1 MITEQQLKQI
11 APNCKIVKELV
22 VVLNQ
27 LIPKYNINTPLRL
40 AHFFSQYAHE
50 TMGFTKFVEN
60 TNYTSADRLMT
71 VFPKYFPNKLIATTY
86 AASIALETFYTQ
98 TFVKCMIRSK
108 ITLIIWLNTTKKK
121 TTLKNLL

>member
-11 APNCKIVKELV
+11 APNCKIGKELV

-27 LIPKYNINTPLRL
+27 LLPKYNINTPLRL

-60 TNYTSADRLMT
+60 TNYTSPDRLMA
-71 VFPKYFPNKLIATTY
+71 VVGKVARVVEW
-86 AASIALETFYTQ
+86 AAMEAKALLRCTGNA
-98 TFVKCMIRSK
+98 
-108 ITLIIWLNTTKKK
+108 NTI
-121 TTLKNLL
+121 

>member
-11 APNCKIVKELV
+11 APNCKIGKELV

-27 LIPKYNINTPLRL
+27 ILPKYNINTPLRL

-60 TNYTSADRLMT
+60 TNYTSPDRLM
-71 VFPKYFPNKLIATTY
+71 VVVVGKVARVVEW
-86 AASIALETFYTQ
+86 AAMEAKALLRCTGNA
-98 TFVKCMIRSK
+98 
-108 ITLIIWLNTTKKK
+108 NTI
-121 TTLKNLL
+121 